1 MEPDRGTK
9 ARTSTALVVLV
20 LGALAVYGLDQLAK
34 FLVVSNL
41 TEGETVPVLGN
52 LLQWHFVRNPGAAF
66 SLASGMTWIFTILA
80 AGVITFIVWF
90 ARRIRSKAWGLV
102 FGLLLG
108 GVLGNLTDRLLRE
121 PSFGLGHVVDFI
133 STPWLIP
140 AIYNVADMA
149 IVSSMVLFM
158 ILTIRGVGLDGTRE
172 VKGDAKKAEG
182 EADPAA
188 GEVATDGLRDA
199 DVETGADIDSDGR
212 QGDAGSAGAKSR
224 VTTDQGAMSVPVAR
238 EA

>member
-1 MEPDRGTK
+1 LAAERAAKVGST
-9 ARTSTALVVLV
+9 TALVILAACALV
-20 LGALAVYGLDQLAK
+20 VYGVDQLSK
-34 FLVVSNL
+34 FLVVTNL
-41 TEGETVPVLGN
+41 SEGEVVPVLGTV
-52 LLQWHFVRNPGAAF
+52 LQWQFVRNPGAAF

-90 ARRIRSKAWGLV
+90 ARRIRSLAWALV

-121 PSFGLGHVVDFI
+121 PSFGLGHVIDFI

-140 AIYNVADMA
+140 AIYNVADVA

-172 VKGDAKKAEG
+172 AKQAS
-182 EADPAA
+182 A
-188 GEVATDGLRDA
+188 GSVTDVATTPSHGLTETSPGDESPDA
-199 DVETGADIDSDGR
+199 R
-212 QGDAGSAGAKSR
+212 SAGIPLTR
-224 VTTDQGAMSVPVAR
+224 TPLAR
-238 EA
+238 ES

>member
-1 MEPDRGTK
+1 MAAERAAKVGT
-9 ARTSTALVVLV
+9 TTALIILV
-20 LGALAVYGLDQLAK
+20 AGALAVYGIDQLSK
-34 FLVVSNL
+34 FLVVTNL
-41 TEGETVPVLGN
+41 AEGEVVPVLGTI
-52 LLQWHFVRNPGAAF
+52 LQWQFVRNPGAAF

-90 ARRIRSKAWGLV
+90 ARRIRSLAWALV

-121 PSFGLGHVVDFI
+121 PSFGLGHVIDFI
-133 STPWLIP
+133 ATPWLIP

-172 VKGDAKKAEG
+172 PKRTDVAADVAS
-182 EADPAA
+182 EAPATGPVPVDGPAA
-188 GEVATDGLRDA
+188 APA
-199 DVETGADIDSDGR
+199 ADGR
-212 QGDAGSAGAKSR
+212 IPLAGAPLAPES
-224 VTTDQGAMSVPVAR
+224 
-238 EA
+238 